1 MASVIFSTN
10 PWTEVYYSIVS
21 GNVVTLTIDDKVI
34 YDMHEGIE
42 EDGWKDKLVDLVK
55 RFGLDRPRHAFVWN
69 LIEEGLIDEA
79 KLFETCSKT
88 ERGRD
93 MDD

>member
-34 YDMHEGIE
+34 YDMHNGIA
-42 EDGWKDKLVDLVK
+42 EDGWKDTLVDLVK

-69 LIEEGLIDEA
+69 LIEEGLIE
-79 KLFETCSKT
+79 
-88 ERGRD
+88 ER
-93 MDD
+93 